1 MKDYIL
7 NLIANALEDNK
18 VKGNPETYD
27 IAFLKEVVQRV
38 SSDKEYFYSFI
49 LDLNSD
55 LVKNITMLVEPADA
69 RDSFLASLIYLK
81 KLIEVNAEEDVK
93 IPLSLN
99 QEELLYQLLELIK
112 KIIAKDDEISDAKTK
127 YLRKNAKRLESLNSR
142 LKKKKQLEIEDY
154 DLIENL
160 IKNNETGN
168 VNKKLNEVVDFL
180 NEYNYDL
187 LPEFVERPAMTEE
200 ETHEENISQQIETT
214 GAIEES
220 PEEEAEV
227 INVKKSIDFD
237 IFNPQSFVY
246 DANNEPPKKRG
257 RKKKNE
263 VVEELSI
270 SDEEV
275 EQAITYNKE
284 KLYKYQEELMDEE
297 SINDLINFFKINNLS
312 DDVINDLINRCT
324 PIFFEKN
331 RDGFKDNV
339 RIALTYG
346 ANIEK
351 LIKRNITFFYN
362 TPKYNKN
369 KIELLEKKGLNVS
382 LIFEHQ
388 PQILAVG
395 LETLLK
401 NLDILKS
408 YNLDILDDDYDSL
421 SIITSSNL
429 SSMLDTFIEAGFST
443 YLATDGLK
451 NIRSLI
457 IKRIFYAY
465 KNDLDVWKEN
475 ISEDRINE
483 EYESWIKKELVILNE
498 EEISYLINDYPEL
511 ESLDL
516 TKRPAFF
523 TDPEGAQIR
532 RKYEFKFDN
541 IIISRIKT
549 YSVFKVLVNH
559 AVDVNEAIFY
569 ALTYNLNVD
578 VSDYMLIKEE
588 ILRK

>member
-27 IAFLKEVVQRV
+27 IAFLKEIVQRV

-187 LPEFVERPAMTEE
+187 LPEFVERPDVTEE
-200 ETHEENISQQIETT
+200 ETHEENISQPIETT

-346 ANIEK
+346 TNIEK

-523 TDPEGAQIR
+523 TDSEGAQIR

>member
-27 IAFLKEVVQRV
+27 IAFLKEIVQRV

-346 ANIEK
+346 TNIEK

-523 TDPEGAQIR
+523 TDSEGAQIR